1 MKDNCVETLVCVS
14 FNFIIKFDLQPQTV
28 HSGIKVRVVSSISNF
43 HDVSSKHLRP
53 VSLMIMKA
61 SWPEFE
67 DYFHNFIFMKVNVP
81 LTLPLWRGEIFK
93 ETNAGIS

>member
-1 MKDNCVETLVCVS
+1 
-14 FNFIIKFDLQPQTV
+14 
-28 HSGIKVRVVSSISNF
+28 
-43 HDVSSKHLRP
+43 
-53 VSLMIMKA
+53 MIMKA

-93 ETNAGIS
+93 ETNAGISWNKLRLSKKWDIMNNLSNFPQNVLSKLSWHDSTVETGDE